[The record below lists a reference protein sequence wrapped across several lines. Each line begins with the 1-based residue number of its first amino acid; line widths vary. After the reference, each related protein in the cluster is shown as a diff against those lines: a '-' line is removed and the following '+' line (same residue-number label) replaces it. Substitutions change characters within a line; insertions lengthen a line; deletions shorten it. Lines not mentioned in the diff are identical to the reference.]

1 MIFVFLILL
10 ALPFAIWWVL
20 GGRRTLPL
28 VVVQILCGIALGPAV
43 FGPFAP
49 NFHAAIFSPDIIK
62 GLNATALLAVMI
74 FVFFAGVELNAH
86 WLGMMIFILATGL
99 RTSWEMGG
107 LAIVGAAALLLLAAA
122 GGKLAGVA
130 IAGQILNWP
139 KGDAQGI
146 GWLLQTKALILIIF
160 SNVLLDKGLI
170 SGATFTALL
179 LMAVASTVLTMP
191 IVNRWLSAR

>member
-43 FGPFAP
+43 FGKFAP

-86 WLGMMIFILATGL
+86 WLGDDDIHFSHRPAHQLGNGRLGYCWRCGFTA
-99 RTSWEMGG
+99 
-107 LAIVGAAALLLLAAA
+107 VGC
-122 GGKLAGVA
+122 GWRQIGRGSDSGTNPKLAKGRC
-130 IAGQILNWP
+130 AGDWLAFAN
-139 KGDAQGI
+139 QGPNFDHFFQRSV
-146 GWLLQTKALILIIF
+146 G
-160 SNVLLDKGLI
+160 
-170 SGATFTALL
+170 
-179 LMAVASTVLTMP
+179 
-191 IVNRWLSAR
+191 